1 MSLLLIN
8 ERAGQPHK
16 YMGFDVMVK
25 FDTRSVLVLVMVAL
39 FPAVALAEETSFK
52 TFRVLKPELAIEAAQ
67 GAVTECRKRGYQIAA
82 SVTDRFGV
90 LQVTIRD
97 QLAGPHTPNTSFR
110 KAWTA
115 VSFATETLALSKL
128 TEAGEAW
135 AIRNVTGA
143 LPLGGGVRILAGDGD
158 MVGAIGVSGAPS
170 GSEDEA
176 CAKAGIAA
184 IAEKIEF

>member
-1 MSLLLIN
+1 MKVRS
-8 ERAGQPHK
+8 RA
-16 YMGFDVMVK
+16 F
-25 FDTRSVLVLVMVAL
+25 L
-39 FPAVALAEETSFK
+39 AVAVLALAPVTAFAEEKSFF

-67 GAVTECRKRGYQIAA
+67 GAMKECRQRGYQIAV

-90 LQVTIRD
+90 LQVTHRD
-97 QLAGPHTPNTSFR
+97 QLAGPHTPDTSYR

-115 VSFATETLALSKL
+115 VSFRTETLELSKL

-170 GSEDEA
+170 GSDDEA
-176 CAKAGIAA
+176 CARAGIAV
-184 IAEKIEF
+184 IADRIEF